1 MSKKRKRFELT
12 LETIDERIG
21 KPIGEIIDVIETDK
35 ERTAKSTENQEVT
48 TA

>member
-1 MSKKRKRFELT
+1 MSKNRKRFELT

-21 KPIGEIIDVIETDK
+21 KPIGELIEIIETGKD
-35 ERTAKSTENQEVT
+35 RTENVKGMGVT

>member
-1 MSKKRKRFELT
+1 MSKNRKRFELT
-12 LETIDERIG
+12 LETVDELKG
-21 KPIGEIIDVIETDK
+21 KPIGELIEVIETGK

>member
-1 MSKKRKRFELT
+1 MSKNRKRFELT

-21 KPIGEIIDVIETDK
+21 KPIGEIIEVIETGEK
-35 ERTAKSTENQEVT
+35 RTTKSTENQEVT